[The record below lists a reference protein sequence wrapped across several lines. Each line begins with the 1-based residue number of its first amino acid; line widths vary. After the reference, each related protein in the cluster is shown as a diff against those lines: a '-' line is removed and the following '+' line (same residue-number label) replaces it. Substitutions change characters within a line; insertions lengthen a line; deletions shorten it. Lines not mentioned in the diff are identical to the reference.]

1 MNITF
6 VVHNIC
12 LWYLESCIFHSL
24 DTLASGTDVRQAI
37 AKLNLSLGGQ
47 MLSVV
52 GIKSVSQA
60 PFIQCNTAQVSAH
73 DRPHYRRL
81 AAITWDKTNTE
92 FVVFL

>member
-37 AKLNLSLGGQ
+37 AKLNLSLDGQ

-52 GIKSVSQA
+52 GIKSVGQA
-60 PFIQCNTAQVSAH
+60 PFIQCKILPRFQHTIDLTIDALL
-73 DRPHYRRL
+73 R
-81 AAITWDKTNTE
+81 
-92 FVVFL
+92 